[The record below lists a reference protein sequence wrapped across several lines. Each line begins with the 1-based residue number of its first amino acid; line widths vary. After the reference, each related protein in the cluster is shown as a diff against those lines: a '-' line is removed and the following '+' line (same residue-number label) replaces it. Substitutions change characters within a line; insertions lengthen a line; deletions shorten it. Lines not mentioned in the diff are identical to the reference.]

1 MTLKTKYGE
10 IKIVEETNGKI
21 VVHYDTD
28 CDVMVQVNSTDTV
41 AFHTIQPR
49 INKDVPKK

>member
-10 IKIVEETNGKI
+10 IKIVEDTDGKI

-28 CDVMVQVNSTDTV
+28 CDVMVQVNSTNTV
-41 AFHTIQPR
+41 TFHTVQPR
-49 INKDVPKK
+49 INKDISQE